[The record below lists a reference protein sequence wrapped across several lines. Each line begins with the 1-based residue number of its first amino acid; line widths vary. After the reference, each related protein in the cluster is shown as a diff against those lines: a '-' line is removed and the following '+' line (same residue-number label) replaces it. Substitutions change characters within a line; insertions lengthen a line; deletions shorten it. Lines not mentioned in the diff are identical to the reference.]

1 MAKAPTDAEKL
12 AAAELLMAQAA
23 AEAKAARLPS
33 VQAVVALLA
42 GEQGQAFL
50 TAMKACLDANI
61 DDLPRPI
68 GQPGSEGS
76 KQMLQR
82 IVTSFE
88 GALQGAQARVVSLQ
102 PAPPAEDAQAAPVAP
117 AEA

>member
-1 MAKAPTDAEKL
+1 MTKVPTDAEKL
-12 AAAELLMAQAA
+12 AAAEALMAQAA
-23 AEAKAARLPS
+23 ADAKAARLPS
-33 VQAVVALLA
+33 VQAAVALLA

-50 TAMKACLDANI
+50 TALKACLDANI

-88 GALQGAQARVVSLQ
+88 GALQGAQARAAALS
-102 PAPPAEDAQAAPVAP
+102 PAAATPDASPTETAP
-117 AEA
+117 ET

>member
-1 MAKAPTDAEKL
+1 MANAPTDAEKL
-12 AAAELLMAQAA
+12 AAAELLMAQATA
-23 AEAKAARLPS
+23 DAKAARLPS
-33 VQAVVALLA
+33 VQAVVALLV

-82 IVTSFE
+82 VVTSFE
-88 GALQGAQARVVSLQ
+88 GALQGAQARVAALSPV
-102 PAPPAEDAQAAPVAP
+102 PDASPTETVP
-117 AEA
+117 EA